1 MSDLQKQEEFPFNME
16 DVDFKYLQMVLQ
28 QADNPLL
35 VP

>member
-1 MSDLQKQEEFPFNME
+1 MSDLQKQEEFPSNME
-16 DVDFKYLQMVLQ
+16 DVDFKDLEMVLQ